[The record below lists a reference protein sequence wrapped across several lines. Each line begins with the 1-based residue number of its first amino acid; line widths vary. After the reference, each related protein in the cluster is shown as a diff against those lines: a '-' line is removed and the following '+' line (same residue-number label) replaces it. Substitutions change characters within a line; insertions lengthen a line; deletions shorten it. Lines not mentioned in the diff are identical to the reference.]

1 MKTDELTEAA
11 SSIEVVN
18 RIKLAGYTP
27 TIVDAGQDKV
37 VFRVGVKFDCIE
49 EIWYISRALSDL
61 QLVPTYDRAKGLWFD
76 NVEVDAQAFNAMVR
90 GLV

>member
-1 MKTDELTEAA
+1 MKTLM

-18 RIKLAGYTP
+18 RIKLARYTP
-27 TIVDAGQDKV
+27 TIVDAGQDEV

>member
-1 MKTDELTEAA
+1 MKTLM

-27 TIVDAGQDKV
+27 TIVDAGQDAFKQSEV